1 MAQLS
6 FLADEHVK
14 RSYIHALRGN
24 GFEVVAVIEGDRTG
38 QRDDIQNHVE
48 WLENWL

>member
-24 GFEVVAVIEGDRTG
+24 GFEVVAVIEGD
-38 QRDDIQNHVE
+38 
-48 WLENWL
+48 